1 MIYRVTMASLP
12 MYDFPEV
19 RGATDAWWSGLA
31 RHLRRAGIADVP
43 AQLLRRDDL
52 IEQWNDPSLVLS
64 QTCGY
69 LLTHQLSGVVQPIA
83 TPHYA
88 VAGCAGPT
96 YSSVILTR
104 IEYSDRGL
112 SDFRGGVAVFSRPYS
127 HAGYNAFR
135 GIIAPLA
142 GGQPFFAEVINSG
155 SHLGS
160 IASLARGQGDLATVD
175 CIIYAFVSR
184 FRPQMLSGTC
194 ALGYTPAVPAAPYV
208 APIGASADTI
218 ARLRRAIADALADPS
233 LAGARSDLFIGSFS
247 FDDAPEYD
255 CISALE
261 EAASQHGYPVLR

>member
-1 MIYRVTMASLP
+1 

-69 LLTHQLSGVVQPIA
+69 LLTHQLSAVVQPIA

-88 VAGCAGPT
+88 AAGCAGPT

-104 IEYSDRGL
+104 VECSGRGL

-142 GGQPFFAEVINSG
+142 DGQPFFGNVINTG
-155 SHLGS
+155 SHLDS
-160 IASLARGQGDLATVD
+160 IATLARGEGDLATVD

-184 FRPQMLSGTC
+184 FRPQMLSGTRT
-194 ALGYTPAVPAAPYV
+194 LGYTAAVPAAPYV
-208 APIGASADTI
+208 APIGASADTL
-218 ARLRRAIADALADPS
+218 ARLRRAIGDALADPS
-233 LAGARSDLFIGSFS
+233 LAAARSDLFIGNFS
-247 FDDAPEYD
+247 FGDAPDYD

-261 EAASQHGYPVLR
+261 KAAIQHGYPVLR

>member
-1 MIYRVTMASLP
+1 

-43 AQLLRRDDL
+43 SQLLRRDNL

-69 LLTHQLSGVVQPIA
+69 LLTHQLNAVLQPFA

-88 VAGCAGPT
+88 VAGCTGPT

-104 IEYSDRGL
+104 IEYSGRSL
-112 SDFRGGVAVFSRPYS
+112 NDFRGGVAVFSRPYS

-135 GIIAPLA
+135 GLIAPLA
-142 GGQPFFAEVINSG
+142 GGQPFFAKVINAG
-155 SHLGS
+155 SHLDS
-160 IASLARGQGDLATVD
+160 IACIARGEGDLATID
-175 CIIYAFVSR
+175 CIVYAFVSR

-194 ALGYTPAVPAAPYV
+194 TLGYTAAAPAAPYV
-208 APIGASADTI
+208 APIGASADTL
-218 ARLRRAIADALADPS
+218 ARLRRAVGDALADPS
-233 LAGARSDLFIGSFS
+233 LAAARSDLFIASFS
-247 FDDAPEYD
+247 FDDAPDYD

-261 EAASQHGYPVLR
+261 KAAKQHGYPVLR

>member
-1 MIYRVTMASLP
+1 

-52 IEQWNDPSLVLS
+52 IEQWNDPTLVLS

-69 LLTHQLSGVVQPIA
+69 LLTHQLSRVVQPFA

-88 VAGCAGPT
+88 IAGCAGPT

-104 IEYSDRGL
+104 VEYSGRDL
-112 SDFRGGVAVFSRPYS
+112 SDFRGAVAVCSRPYS

-142 GGQPFFAEVINSG
+142 GGQPFFAKVINTG
-155 SHLGS
+155 SHLNS
-160 IASLARGQGDLATVD
+160 IAYLARGEGDLATVD

-184 FRPQMLSGTC
+184 FRPQMLSGTRT
-194 ALGYTPAVPAAPYV
+194 LGYTAAVPAAPYV
-208 APIGASADTI
+208 APISASADTL
-218 ARLRRAIADALADPS
+218 ARLRRAIRDALADPN
-233 LAGARSDLFIGSFS
+233 LAAARSDLFIGNFS
-247 FDDAPEYD
+247 FEDAPDYD

-261 EAASQHGYPVLR
+261 KTANQHGYPVLR

>member
-1 MIYRVTMASLP
+1 

-19 RGATDAWWSGLA
+19 REATDAWWSGLA

-69 LLTHQLSGVVQPIA
+69 LLTHQLSTVVRQIA

-88 VAGCAGPT
+88 TAGCAGPT

-104 IEYSDRGL
+104 VEYSGRGL

-142 GGQPFFAEVINSG
+142 GGQPFFSKVINSG
-155 SHLGS
+155 SHLNS
-160 IASLARGQGDLATVD
+160 IACLASGEGDLATID
-175 CIIYAFVSR
+175 CIIYSFVLR
-184 FRPQMLSGTC
+184 FRPQMLSGTHP
-194 ALGYTPAVPAAPYV
+194 LGYTAAVPAAPYV
-208 APIGASADTI
+208 APIGASADTL
-218 ARLRRAIADALADPS
+218 ARLRRAIRDALADPS
-233 LAGARSDLFIGSFS
+233 LAAARSDLFIDNFS
-247 FDDAPEYD
+247 FDDASDYN
-255 CISALE
+255 CISALG
-261 EAASQHGYPVLR
+261 EAANQYGYPVLR